1 MTSAAITLTE
11 YRRTLGASYPSPWV
25 RVDSDDIP
33 AIYNHLS
40 QYSDE
45 LYVERVAN
53 DDGTTHLTVCG
64 IRHKRILFVTVD
76 SYLHGLTVEDLMPYV
91 YGWDV
96 SMGETVNYWGWD
108 EE

>member
-1 MTSAAITLTE
+1 MTAAITLTE
-11 YRRTLGASYPSPWV
+11 YRRLMGGSYPSPWV
-25 RVDSDDIP
+25 RVDSDNIT

-45 LYVERVAN
+45 LHVGRVAT
-53 DDGTTHLTVCG
+53 DEGTTYLTVCG
-64 IRHKRILFVTVD
+64 IRHKRFLSVTLD
-76 SYLHGLTVEDLMPYV
+76 SYLHGLTVEDLLPYV

-96 SMGETVNYWGWD
+96 SMGETVKYWGWD